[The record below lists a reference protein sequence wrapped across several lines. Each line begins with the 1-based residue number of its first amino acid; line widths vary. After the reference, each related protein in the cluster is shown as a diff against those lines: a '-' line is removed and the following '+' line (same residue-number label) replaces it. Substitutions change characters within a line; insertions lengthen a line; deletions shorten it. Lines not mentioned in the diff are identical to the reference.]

1 MNEQGKSD
9 LNTDLNTVLEKT
21 QLTLGDIMATAYQMY
36 QKDNSLLSAKI
47 IFSFDT
53 TNGNLDCCVWKS
65 DTEVYSLFSNDSAD
79 PRNKDFQ
86 VIAKVPLSE
95 EDRKIVAK
103 AAEGLKPNTVKR
115 VNLDEIREKVRTDA
129 KQK

>member
-1 MNEQGKSD
+1 MNEQGKS
-9 LNTDLNTVLEKT
+9 DLNTVLEKT

-47 IFSFDT
+47 IFSFDS

-65 DTEVYSLFSNDSAD
+65 DTEVYSLFSNNSAD

-86 VIAKVPLSE
+86 VIVKIPLSE
-95 EDRKIVAK
+95 EDHKIIAK
-103 AAEGLKPNTVKR
+103 AAEGMKPNTIKR
-115 VNLDEIREKVRTDA
+115 VNLDKIREEVRA
-129 KQK
+129 EAEQK

>member
-1 MNEQGKSD
+1 MNEQGKS
-9 LNTDLNTVLEKT
+9 DLNTVLEKT

-47 IFSFDT
+47 IFSFDS
-53 TNGNLDCCVWKS
+53 TNGDLDCCVWKS

-86 VIAKVPLSE
+86 VIVKIPLSE
-95 EDRKIVAK
+95 EDHKIIAK
-103 AAEGLKPNTVKR
+103 AAEGMKPNTIKR
-115 VNLDEIREKVRTDA
+115 VSLDKIREEVKA
-129 KQK
+129 EAEQK